1 MSHKESFGLRLRAER
16 ERQGISLQSI
26 ALHTKVGVSVW
37 QAMER
42 NDFSKWPTGLFA
54 RSYVRDYCTI
64 VGLNPDEIVD
74 EFCRYFPN
82 GDRRR
87 ESVVRA
93 QAEVIDIRSQYQE
106 DRLPPEGD
114 RRAPSLEAR
123 AAAQSRPWAFPGGR
137 RARRVAGVAGDL
149 VAVCLPSI
157 CASQLVDVGFLPA
170 FGLFSLVYYPL
181 GAILTGSSLGV
192 ALSELLARR
201 VPQLVPRVERR
212 MHA

>member
-1 MSHKESFGLRLRAER
+1 MSHKESFGLRLRAAR
-16 ERQGISLQSI
+16 ERQGISLESI
-26 ALHTKVGVSVW
+26 AQRTKVSVSVW
-37 QAMER
+37 QGMER
-42 NDFSKWPTGLFA
+42 NDFTKWPTGLFA

-87 ESVVRA
+87 ENVVRA
-93 QAEVIDIRSQYQE
+93 QAEVVDIRSQYHE
-106 DRLPPEGD
+106 DCLPPGGD
-114 RRAPSLEAR
+114 RRAPSQEVG
-123 AAAQSRPWAFPGGR
+123 AAQSRPWAFPGGQRGR
-137 RARRVAGVAGDL
+137 RIAGAAADL
-149 VAVCLPSI
+149 VGVGLLSI
-157 CASQLVDVGFLPA
+157 AASQVLDIGFLPA

-201 VPQLVPRVERR
+201 VPQLVPHVERR